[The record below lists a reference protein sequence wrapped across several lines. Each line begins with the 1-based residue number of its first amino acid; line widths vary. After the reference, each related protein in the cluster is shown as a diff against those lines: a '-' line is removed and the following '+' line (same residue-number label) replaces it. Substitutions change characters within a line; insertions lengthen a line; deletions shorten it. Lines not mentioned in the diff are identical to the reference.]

1 VIQKLYDGIL
11 LKQWDLLVGS
21 IVFRPGLMAGPVQ
34 SSGFDQVTGL
44 AGSNFFLKKSK
55 RCRFSKKKN
64 KNQRVATE
72 FLTGS
77 CHVNWVAGSTGSHR
91 VFSYPI
97 FSSTRPGSSL
107 GSVGSR
113 VDPPGPAWKFQSR
126 SPLVISI
133 FSALRGLLVNT

>member
-34 SSGFDQVTGL
+34 GSGFDRVK
-44 AGSNFFLKKSK
+44 FFFFKKSK